1 MIYQNAQRA
10 WRKKMGHFAT
20 DKVPAARP
28 EGAEGGVQRSLPL
41 AGITV
46 LDLSHVYNG
55 PYATLLMALAGAEV
69 IKIRSEE
76 HTSELQSLMRISY
89 AVFCLKK
96 NKITCTPH

>member
-69 IKIRSEE
+69 IKTEPPGGRHQRTRGAPGGAATASA
-76 HTSELQSLMRISY
+76 LP
-89 AVFCLKK
+89 
-96 NKITCTPH
+96 TPNQ